1 MEFLSNLFPMSVDMT
16 SLYEFFDSDVGEVKH
31 AMLKILDPVFEKY
44 FEDSELNQIFL
55 NYGQNTYCSAVLSR
69 LIKDIGMEKDF
80 KQEDFINILTSLNE
94 LSNSD
99 YNSPREM
106 YLDLMDKFIKKIIP
120 STLDVKEDQVD
131 QYDSQATISYDTD
144 ELEEIS
150 KLEVLHPPTPSQKRK
165 EWDDELYSEDLVVC
179 QPQMKRLKQ

>member
-1 MEFLSNLFPMSVDMT
+1 MEFLSNLFPVSVDMA
-16 SLYEFFDSDVGEVKH
+16 SLYDFFESDVGEVKQ

-44 FEDSELNQIFL
+44 FEDSELNQIFQD
-55 NYGQNTYCSAVLSR
+55 YGQNTYCSAVLSR

-80 KQEDFINILTSLNE
+80 KQEDFINILSSLDE

-99 YNSPREM
+99 YKSPREM
-106 YLDLMDKFIKKIIP
+106 YLDLVEKFIKKIIP
-120 STLDVKEDQVD
+120 TTSDVEEDQVD
-131 QYDSQATISYDTD
+131 EYDSQETVPYDTD